1 VKSLAII
8 PARSGSKGVKHK
20 NIKLLNG
27 KPLLAYSIEAA
38 IDSGLFTEIMVS
50 TDSDEYAEIA
60 KSYGAKVPFL
70 RSDNNSTDSASSWDM
85 VMEVLQNYKKMNCT
99 FDNVCLLQP
108 TSPLR
113 EASDIKNAYE
123 LFYDKDA
130 NSVISVCEMEHS
142 PIVCMQVNDDCSM
155 GEFVLNG
162 KPGTNR
168 QSVGKYYRI
177 NGAIYIVKTN
187 ILNNIQ
193 NLYTDRCFTYI
204 MDEKK
209 SIDIDTEF
217 DFFVTEKIINSSQK

>member
-1 VKSLAII
+1 MKSLAII
-8 PARSGSKGVKHK
+8 PARSGSKGVKNK
-20 NIKLLNG
+20 NIRLLNG

-38 IDSGLFTEIMVS
+38 ISSGLFTEIMVS

-70 RSDNNSTDSASSWDM
+70 RSDSNSTDSASSWDM
-85 VMEVLQNYKKMNCT
+85 VSEVIQNYKMIGST

-130 NSVISVCEMEHS
+130 NSVIGVCEMEHS

-155 GEFVLNG
+155 GEFILDS

-168 QSVGKYYRI
+168 QSVEKYYRI
-177 NGAIYIVKTN
+177 NGAIYIVK
-187 ILNNIQ
+187 ISMLESIQ
-193 NLYTDRCFTYI
+193 DLYMDRCFTYI

-217 DFFVTEKIINSSQK
+217 DFFVSEKIMNLLHN